1 MIVTQEQEDQFRQ
14 TLIDLNYQLALK
26 CLDFLIE
33 QRHNDKS
40 RRIHYDGEF
49 HVVKN
54 YYHELSVADFT
65 MMFCL
70 VEGIQNFEQYIIVA
84 LMHDML
90 EDKDVAAILREL
102 IGEDNFNLV
111 SALSKNSDQY
121 GGFEKISRHK
131 VTLLV
136 KTCDRMVNCTNALGI
151 FSKNRLARY
160 VLETAEMLQAFKA
173 TSLYHDVTSIRS
185 AVIVL
190 SSVYSMTERFLEGME
205 NV

>member
-1 MIVTQEQEDQFRQ
+1 MILTEEHEHTFRQ

-33 QRHNDKS
+33 QRRNDKS
-40 RRIHYDGEF
+40 RRIHYGGEF

-54 YYHELSVADFT
+54 YYHELSVAGFT
-65 MMFCL
+65 MMFCY

-90 EDKDVAAILREL
+90 EDKDVAHALREL
-102 IGEDNFNLV
+102 IGDFNFNLV
-111 SALSKNSDQY
+111 AALSKNSDQY
-121 GGFEKISRHK
+121 GGFEKISSDP
-131 VTLLV
+131 VTMLV
-136 KTCDRMVNCTNALGI
+136 KSCDRMVNCTNALGV
-151 FSKNRLARY
+151 FNKQRLTRY
-160 VLETAEMLQAFKA
+160 VSETAEMLRVFKG
-173 TSLYHDVTSIRS
+173 SHFYHDRISIRS

-190 SSVYSMTERFLEGME
+190 SSVYSNTESFLEGME